1 MPTQAAYSSTPAT
14 INRNYGQNPFV
25 PPTSETPSWT
35 ASIESPLAR
44 LDREIQL
51 FSKEVE
57 SGGGS
62 LAAGASMQSNASIFS
77 RPDPTEQPR
86 PDKGKGRQP
95 LLRDV
100 LSNASMSPLKVL
112 NKPKTPV
119 FKSLNP
125 YLPPNVKPD
134 EWSGIVNLVDPQ
146 VTTPKRPTDGQLST
160 RRNASSR
167 RATPMAPLHGEE
179 SFEDSP
185 VGMSPPVMMSPARPP
200 RSSVELGL
208 AQTPLREAA
217 QRIGQDLIKDV
228 QKKSGGGKGHG
239 KVPRSVVESSMSTV
253 PTPPSL
259 SRYRRRDDGRFA
271 VDTSES
277 TTLGTSLEGLMR
289 RVGMVVPG
297 PRSGLASG
305 EELATPANAGFTPP
319 PMPMFNPEFQM
330 DEIDSDSD
338 SLDEINDTA
347 HPSAAFLMASR
358 ARRADDSFS
367 SSNQSSDS
375 WEGDPMP
382 PLNQFVVGVNDD
394 FDDSFDD
401 EMNAGNQPT
410 EETVFGVPLHQREQG
425 LRLDGE
431 QLRMLGE
438 HLLQDTLG
446 IGNHRAQS
454 GLVEESP
461 TPANWPSSSLA

>member
-14 INRNYGQNPFV
+14 VNRNYGQNPFV
-25 PPTSETPSWT
+25 APTSETPSWT
-35 ASIESPLAR
+35 ESPLGR

-57 SGGGS
+57 SG
-62 LAAGASMQSNASIFS
+62 A
-77 RPDPTEQPR
+77 
-86 PDKGKGRQP
+86 
-95 LLRDV
+95 
-100 LSNASMSPLKVL
+100 
-112 NKPKTPV
+112 KTPV

-134 EWSGIVNLVDPQ
+134 EWSGIVSLVDPQ

-167 RATPMAPLHGEE
+167 RATQMAPLRVEE
-179 SFEDSP
+179 SFEDLP

-277 TTLGTSLEGLMR
+277 RTLDTSLEGMMR

-297 PRSGLASG
+297 PRSGLAFG
-305 EELATPANAGFTPP
+305 EELATPANAGFTSP

-330 DEIDSDSD
+330 DEFYSDSD

-358 ARRADDSFS
+358 AQRADDSFS

-382 PLNQFVVGVNDD
+382 PLNQFAVGVHDAL
-394 FDDSFDD
+394 DDSFDD
-401 EMNAGNQPT
+401 EMDAGNQPT
-410 EETVFGVPLHQREQG
+410 EETVFGVQREQG